1 MHLFAPGPASTQAI
15 SNPSPGAWT
24 GHRRARGRT
33 IRALLVAAFF
43 LSLLSAPWLGLPGED
58 SVFGQTGGSLEVKTT
73 WPRIPADQPADA
85 WRQLAGLALDADGS
99 LFASDSD
106 RLSPRVTVRR
116 PDGTSMVLAQGD
128 AGCPAAA
135 PGVAPRPCEP
145 GYLAVDA
152 ANGRVYVADRL
163 RNGVFVYQRDG
174 QLLDFLAGVPAAAGL
189 AVARDGTLFA
199 ASAAEGRLYRF
210 SAAGQALGAWDVFPP
225 KPGGGNI
232 TGVAIDWEDRLYVA
246 DGRAPRIRVLTP
258 GGLLAQEI
266 GDNWPPLKVLD
277 LAVGSMP
284 GSSQRQFYLA
294 TNRGLEVFNSRMSEP
309 AVNAVG
315 SLGSVAIDPGRSQ
328 LLAGSV
334 DFGLGFSQLLSWD
347 LRFAAV
353 AVPVRFG
360 RLPLPLGSFKGPF
373 RIADIRASDEVL
385 VADRS
390 SRLQRFDATSAGI
403 DQAMAPILEDFVSQ
417 GNRVLGLAGD
427 RLLDLVA
434 DPSRHSYQ
442 VQRESS
448 LQQGGPGYGVALG
461 QGAGGEV
468 LVLDIARRQV
478 RRFGADG
485 RELPAWP
492 LDQPTRHWADMAVD
506 PSGRVVVL
514 DAASGEIF
522 LVDAAGLVS
531 LADIDR
537 PALRVQAAPDGRFWI
552 LDDAGWAWA
561 VAADGLVQGAYP
573 VTRLDLSPAT
583 RPADL
588 LALADGDLLVLDRGA
603 SVISRFAWNPAA
615 VAPEPPL
622 PDESHCRIDLSKV
635 ANPTDL
641 RLGQAVNMELGAK
654 GSCSYRQILP
664 VDLYFLIDISG
675 SMAGERIASFRQAVL
690 DFMIWLNWSNS
701 RVGLVSFNQT
711 AAHVVP
717 LTIEE
722 AGLRKALADLRPFG
736 SSRIDRGLTAV
747 GTAFA
752 SQARPGIRQVVV
764 LVSDGRSG
772 RNESTAAAD
781 QLKAAGIT
789 VFTVATDGAAP
800 ELRLMADLATSAS
813 HALAADDPQHLTK
826 LLAQIADRLALRELF
841 ESVSLID
848 EIPAN
853 MSFVPG
859 SDRPAAT
866 WDAAARTLTW
876 RFSDVT
882 DTGMTVAY
890 QLEPQQAGEWPTNR
904 AAWLDYVDGFSRP
917 GRADFPVPRVRV
929 SLPTPTPTP
938 SPTATPT
945 RQPRPIYL
953 PLLLRERCEVTERR
967 TDVVLVLDTS
977 RSMDGPKLEASRAA
991 ATAFIDQ
998 LRLPRDQVSL
1008 VSFNSRASLISP
1020 LTGDATAL
1028 RRALLAVSTQP
1039 GTRIDLGLEVAL
1051 QELRSPRHRPGA
1063 TRAMVLLTD
1072 GVQDEQ
1078 DRVLGLGRQICQDGI
1093 ALYTIGLG
1101 APTDVDN
1108 ATLVRLACRPDM
1120 AYQAATPELLA
1131 GIYLAIAGDLPCDR
1145 SLFWGRR

>member
-1 MHLFAPGPASTQAI
+1 MDLFAPGHVSTQAI
-15 SNPSPGAWT
+15 PNPSPGAWT
-24 GHRRARGRT
+24 GHDRARRRMP
-33 IRALLVAAFF
+33 RALALTAIGLLVLGAPAFG
-43 LSLLSAPWLGLPGED
+43 LLGEAT
-58 SVFGQTGGSLEVKTT
+58 VLGQTAGSLEVAST
-73 WPRIPADQPADA
+73 WPRLPADQPADA
-85 WRQLAGLALDADGS
+85 WRQLAGLALDTDGS
-99 LFASDSD
+99 LYASDAD

-116 PDGTSMVLAQGD
+116 PDGSSLVLAEGD
-128 AGCPAAA
+128 AACPPSGAS
-135 PGVAPRPCEP
+135 PRPCEP

-152 ANGRVYVADRL
+152 AKGRIYVADRL
-163 RNGVFVYQRDG
+163 RNGVFVYRRDG
-174 QLLDFLAGVPAAAGL
+174 QQLDFLRDVPAAAGL
-189 AVARDGTLFA
+189 AVGKDGTLFA

-210 SAAGQALGAWDVFPP
+210 DAAGKALGSWEVFPP

-246 DGRAPRIRVLTP
+246 DGRSPRIRVLTP

-266 GDNWPPLKVLD
+266 GDNWPPFKVLD

-294 TNRGLEVFNSRMSEP
+294 TNRGLEVYNNRMSEP

-315 SLGSVAIDPGRSQ
+315 SLAAVAIDAGRGQ

-353 AVPVRFG
+353 SVPVRFG
-360 RLPLPLGSFKGPF
+360 RLPLPLGSFKGPY
-373 RIADIRASDEVL
+373 RIAGIPGSDEVL
-385 VADRS
+385 IADRS
-390 SRLQRFDATSAGI
+390 ARLQRFLLSGTGI
-403 DQAMAPILEDFVSQ
+403 DQAMAPILEDLSSV
-417 GNRVLGLAGD
+417 GGRVLGLAGD

-442 VQRESS
+442 IQRETP

-461 QGAGGEV
+461 LGGAGEAM
-468 LVLDIARRQV
+468 VLDIARRQV
-478 RRFGADG
+478 RRFGPDA
-485 RELPAWP
+485 RELAAWP
-492 LDQPTRHWADMAVD
+492 LGEPTRHWADLAVD
-506 PSGRVVVL
+506 PAGRVVVL

-522 LVDAAGLVS
+522 LVEAAGPS
-531 LADIDR
+531 RLADIDR

-552 LDDAGWAWA
+552 LDDAGWVWA
-561 VAADGLVQGAYP
+561 IAADGQVQGAYP

-588 LALADGDLLVLDRGA
+588 IALAGGDLLVLDRGA
-603 SVISRFAWNPAA
+603 SVISRFTWNEAA

-635 ANPTDL
+635 ASPTDL
-641 RLGQAVNMELGAK
+641 RLGQLVDMELGAK

-664 VDLYFLIDISG
+664 LDLYFLIDISG

-701 RVGLVSFNQT
+701 RVGLVAFNQT
-711 AAHVVP
+711 ATHPVP

-736 SSRIDRGLTAV
+736 SSRIDRGLSAV
-747 GTAFA
+747 ATAFA

-772 RNESTAAAD
+772 RNESLAAAD

-789 VFTVATDGAAP
+789 VFTVATDGSEP
-800 ELRLMADLATSAS
+800 ELRLMRDLASSPS
-813 HALAADDPQHLTK
+813 HALAADDPQHIAK

-841 ESVSLID
+841 KSVSLID

-859 SDRPAAT
+859 SDRPAAS
-866 WDAAARTLTW
+866 WDAATRTLTW

-882 DTGMTVAY
+882 DAGMTVSY

-904 AAWLDYVDGFSRP
+904 AAWLDFVDGFSRP

-945 RQPRPIYL
+945 RQPRPVYL

-991 ATAFIDQ
+991 AAAFIDQ
-998 LRLPRDQVSL
+998 LRLPRDQVAL
-1008 VSFNSRASLISP
+1008 VSFNSQASLISP
-1020 LTGDATAL
+1020 LTADATAL
-1028 RRALLAVSTQP
+1028 RRALAAIVTQP
-1039 GTRIDLGLEVAL
+1039 GTRIDLGLELAV
-1051 QELRSPRHRPGA
+1051 QELRSPRQRPGA
-1063 TRAMVLLTD
+1063 TRALVLLTD
-1072 GVQDEQ
+1072 GVQEDRE
-1078 DRVLGLGRQICQDGI
+1078 RVLALGTQICDRGI

-1101 APTDVDN
+1101 SPGDVDF
-1108 ATLVRLACRPDM
+1108 ATLGRLACRPDM
-1120 AYQAATPELLA
+1120 SYQAATPELLA

-1145 SLFWGRR
+1145 SVFWGGR